1 MRQRG
6 LHHVTGRLSLR
17 APQAQ
22 SLTRLVRGL
31 NGLRKVLSLGVCR
44 TFGAYGCVGCVRADE
59 GKVR

>member
-1 MRQRG
+1 MNARV

-31 NGLRKVLSLGVCR
+31 NGLRKVLRLAACR
-44 TFGAYGCVGCVRADE
+44 TFWAAGRRE
-59 GKVR
+59 SR